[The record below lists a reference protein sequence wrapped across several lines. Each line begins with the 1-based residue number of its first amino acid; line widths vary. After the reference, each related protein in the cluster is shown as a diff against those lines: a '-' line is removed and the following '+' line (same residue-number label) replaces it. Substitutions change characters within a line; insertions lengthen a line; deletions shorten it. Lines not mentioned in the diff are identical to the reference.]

1 MSSEASSGEQFSTTT
16 VSSVAVQAGNS
27 RIVIAILK
35 SGKWVQLQLAEAE
48 PNLLEI
54 GSSQDETKKLLQDHE
69 QLLVRL
75 KFAIKIDQVEEFL
88 QNSQEFEDVESL
100 KELLQQHE
108 HHTKELLEKSL
119 ALLNKSH
126 ELTGFIDEFKSDG
139 PNINPELIQ
148 GAHSSCLKI
157 DSLLELLQDRRRQL
171 DKYLKHQRQGL
182 KQVLQ
187 ICQWHHQENQVTS
200 LYKKDLRDYLHKQ
213 NLGSSLTENKELL
226 CEHKEMEFK
235 AKEWNFTVGQLKA
248 EALKILLSEDYAEK
262 EHLKLSNQKI
272 TLLQEEVCRHM
283 EERKKL
289 LQEASDFFNAAN
301 KAFDVLGGI
310 EAYIKLLNEEGLSLP
325 ILAMK
330 HEELQGEIKAC
341 TTDALQKGKAL
352 VGKGDSHSSWLP
364 GIQEMIEYIQKRV
377 DQLTRQCPAYTEFS
391 LKKQQLTASLEDYL
405 KKVSMSI
412 KKISPILTI
421 GMDPGSCLSESERIL
436 NKHLELANQAK
447 ETSHQLEAAVRIIKE
462 GDEFE
467 PEEMATFSNKAE
479 LLNEELK
486 TLSKNISS
494 KLDILKAYVAF
505 LKSAKEVNDD
515 AERLK
520 EFFKSDALHT
530 DNEMENKTV
539 METAETQWQ
548 TVVKKIL
555 STENMGHGFLNL
567 VNMVNENLI
576 LKSGNVVGVTKEA
589 LDNLNKVKEDLTEIW
604 TTWKLQIN
612 QVKSIKQ
619 QSWKL
624 KEQFK
629 KTTHSSKILQEAL
642 KPATTVD
649 LGSNLHILLDL
660 QKKINQM
667 KPEFQQLSAEVEYMV
682 KLSELLSL
690 KGVPGQENSEKVSEL
705 IHLHQKI
712 KDMMTE
718 YDDILN
724 KTVKFHHVK
733 EKMDCL
739 IKSGELEIPETNEV
753 PGDAHQVKL
762 HLTNTLEKHTHIRH
776 LYKLALTLG
785 VDILSAVQKP
795 CCLNVSVKNL
805 QQELATLEN
814 DSINWSTKADKYEE
828 ELSHNFQYCTTKEEI
843 NECYKGLELRESF
856 KDLKKK
862 FNNLKFNYT
871 KKTEK
876 ARNLKVLKIQI
887 QQVDMYAEKM
897 QILRK
902 KADNLE
908 KKTTSCVVNQPD
920 GNVGVL
926 METVRELQKQLN
938 EFGRVV
944 EDYKQNLDLMEHL
957 QQLMEECQYWYE
969 EASATVIRVGKYS
982 AECKTQEAV
991 EILYKQFNKFIQPT
1005 VPQQEER
1012 IQQFTDLAKR
1022 LYGFEEGSK
1031 YVEKVVAKHEEVLDS
1046 INELCNSLKQLE
1058 REIEKDVLKEETPN
1072 IECFVEE
1079 AIIIQKEQARNKQE
1093 LYKDVSQ
1100 EKEEEPNLEEE
1111 NKLADISDICPAG
1124 EDFISQYAELS
1135 SSAKED
1141 SLQTELLAEEMPS
1154 GDEYECISPDDISLP
1169 PLSETPE
1176 SNLLHSETELEDQ
1189 SCCSSHSL
1197 HVSSYS
1203 LQMQINTTSK
1213 RMTDESGLLTTIA
1226 YADTTNQRRENASNQ
1241 SERFLPST
1249 ICHHP
1254 KFRVQSPLT
1263 YSSPETPETSTAFC
1277 IVNARP
1283 GYSMMGEVCEKHLQH
1298 CEIHKSMTE
1307 TQEQLHGINNF
1318 TKTQD
1323 RLHALP
1329 GAFSDLM
1336 FQSDATRSCQRQM
1349 VTREEI
1355 KSASEKNSMVSLSG
1369 QAPNFSQ
1376 LLSNVTVME
1385 GSPVTLEAEVTG
1397 FPEPTLTWYK
1407 KGQKLTADEHFTL
1420 LQKETKHTLFIQK
1433 VFDTDAGLYVARA
1446 KNSNG
1451 TISSSAILH
1460 VKVQGKLPD
1469 FIQKFGHKTLQQGED
1484 LILHCTVH
1492 GRPRPNVVWTKDDIQ
1507 VVDGDISVCLNF
1519 PKMFHGE
1526 GQSICLWALLIIFCM
1541 HFIVFQIDKLG
1552 DSYYLLKRNVV
1563 LADTGKY
1570 VCIASNEVGEAH
1582 CSAFIKVIGDS
1593 LSPDAHF

>member
-1 MSSEASSGEQFSTTT
+1 MSLRFCEKFIRSTSNIFRPKSCWIEFYSEVIDFFIIFFLVQSLEDQVWDLLREADKTAEENKEQSQVYDAMAETLGDAWDAL
-16 VSSVAVQAGNS
+16 V
-27 RIVIAILK
+27 IV
-35 SGKWVQLQLAEAE
+35 
-48 PNLLEI
+48 LE
-54 GSSQDETKKLLQDHE
+54 KRRKLLKITAVFFE
-69 QLLVRL
+69 NALE
-75 KFAIKIDQVEEFL
+75 FAIKIDQVEEFL
-88 QNSQEFEDVESL
+88 QNSQEFEDVASL
-100 KELLQQHE
+100 KELLRQHE

-200 LYKKDLRDYLHKQ
+200 LYKKDLRDYLRKQ

-235 AKEWNFTVGQLKA
+235 AKEWNFTVEQLKA
-248 EALKILLSEDYAEK
+248 EALKILFSEDYAEK

-289 LQEASDFFNAAN
+289 LQEANDFFNAAN
-301 KAFDVLGGI
+301 KAFDVLGSI

-377 DQLTRQCPAYTEFS
+377 DQLIRQCPAYTEFS

-421 GMDPGSCLSESERIL
+421 GMDPGSSLSESERIL

-467 PEEMATFSNKAE
+467 PAEMATFSNKAE

-505 LKSAKEVNDD
+505 LKSAKEVYISSLLPRPHSL
-515 AERLK
+515 ASK
-520 EFFKSDALHT
+520 E
-530 DNEMENKTV
+530 NEDFC
-539 METAETQWQ
+539 
-548 TVVKKIL
+548 L
-555 STENMGHGFLNL
+555 
-567 VNMVNENLI
+567 
-576 LKSGNVVGVTKEA
+576 
-589 LDNLNKVKEDLTEIW
+589 
-604 TTWKLQIN
+604 
-612 QVKSIKQ
+612 
-619 QSWKL
+619 
-624 KEQFK
+624 
-629 KTTHSSKILQEAL
+629 TTHSSKILQEAL

-660 QKKINQM
+660 QKKSNQM
-667 KPEFQQLSAEVEYMV
+667 KPEFQQLSAEVEYVV
-682 KLSELLSL
+682 KLSEQLSL
-690 KGVPGQENSEKVSEL
+690 KGVPEQENSEKVSEL

-718 YDDILN
+718 YDDIFN

-733 EKMDCL
+733 EK
-739 IKSGELEIPETNEV
+739 IPETNEV
-753 PGDAHQVKL
+753 PDDAHQAKV
-762 HLTNTLEKHTHIRH
+762 HLTNTLEKHAHIRH

-785 VDILSAVQKP
+785 VDILSAVQNP
-795 CCLNVSVKNL
+795 CCLNVSVKHL

-814 DSINWSTKADKYEE
+814 DSINWSTKADKYEKK
-828 ELSHNFQYCTTKEEI
+828 LSHNFQYCTTKEEI
-843 NECYKGLELRESF
+843 NELRESF

-902 KADNLE
+902 KVDNLE
-908 KKTTSCVVNQPD
+908 KKTTSCVVNQSD
-920 GNVGVL
+920 GNVGIL

-1012 IQQFTDLAKR
+1012 IQQITDLAKR

-1031 YVEKVVAKHEEVLDS
+1031 YVEKVVAKHKEVLDS

-1079 AIIIQKEQARNKQE
+1079 EIIIQKEQVRNKQE
-1093 LYKDVSQ
+1093 MYK
-1100 EKEEEPNLEEE
+1100 EEE

-1124 EDFISQYAELS
+1124 EDFISQYTELS
-1135 SSAKED
+1135 SPAKED
-1141 SLQTELLAEEMPS
+1141 SLQTELLAEEMPC

-1189 SCCSSHSL
+1189 SRCSSHSL

-1203 LQMQINTTSK
+1203 LQMQINTTNK

-1249 ICHHP
+1249 ICHDP

-1263 YSSPETPETSTAFC
+1263 YSSPETPETSTASC
-1277 IVNARP
+1277 TVNARP
-1283 GYSMMGEVCEKHLQH
+1283 AYSMMSEVCEKHLQH
-1298 CEIHKSMTE
+1298 CESMTE

-1318 TKTQD
+1318 TKSQD

-1329 GAFSDLM
+1329 NAFSDLM

-1385 GSPVTLEAEVTG
+1385 GSPVTLEVEVTG

-1407 KGQKLTADEHFTL
+1407 KGQKLTADEHFKL

-1460 VKVQGKLPD
+1460 VKGNGPPITRINWIMLCV
-1469 FIQKFGHKTLQQGED
+1469 IY
-1484 LILHCTVH
+1484 
-1492 GRPRPNVVWTKDDIQ
+1492 
-1507 VVDGDISVCLNF
+1507 ISV
-1519 PKMFHGE
+1519 
-1526 GQSICLWALLIIFCM
+1526 LLM
-1541 HFIVFQIDKLG
+1541 
-1552 DSYYLLKRNVV
+1552 YW
-1563 LADTGKY
+1563 
-1570 VCIASNEVGEAH
+1570 
-1582 CSAFIKVIGDS
+1582 
-1593 LSPDAHF
+1593 LST

>member
-27 RIVIAILK
+27 RIVVAILK

-54 GSSQDETKKLLQDHE
+54 GGNQDETKKLLQDHE
-69 QLLVRL
+69 QLLVKL
-75 KFAIKIDQVEEFL
+75 KSLEDQVWDLLREADKTAEENKEQSQVYDAMAETLGDAWDALVIVLEKRRKLLKITAVFFENALEFAIKIDQVEEFL
-88 QNSQEFEDVESL
+88 QNSQEFEDVASL
-100 KELLQQHE
+100 KELLRQHE

-200 LYKKDLRDYLHKQ
+200 LYKKDLRDYLRKQ

-235 AKEWNFTVGQLKA
+235 AKEWNFTVEQLKA
-248 EALKILLSEDYAEK
+248 EALKILFSEDYAEK

-289 LQEASDFFNAAN
+289 LQEANDFFNAAN
-301 KAFDVLGGI
+301 KAFDVLGSI

-377 DQLTRQCPAYTEFS
+377 DQLIRQCPAYTEFS

-421 GMDPGSCLSESERIL
+421 GMDPGSSLSESERIL

-467 PEEMATFSNKAE
+467 PAEMATFSNKAE

-530 DNEMENKTV
+530 DSEIENKTV

-576 LKSGNVVGVTKEA
+576 LKAGNVVRVTKEA

-660 QKKINQM
+660 QKKSNQM
-667 KPEFQQLSAEVEYMV
+667 KPEFQQLSAEVEYVV
-682 KLSELLSL
+682 KLSEQLSL
-690 KGVPGQENSEKVSEL
+690 KGVPEQENSEKVSEL

-718 YDDILN
+718 YDDIFN

-753 PGDAHQVKL
+753 PDDAHQAKV
-762 HLTNTLEKHTHIRH
+762 HLTNTLEKHAHIRH

-785 VDILSAVQKP
+785 VDILSAVQNP
-795 CCLNVSVKNL
+795 CCLNVSVKHL

-814 DSINWSTKADKYEE
+814 DSINWSTKADKYEKK
-828 ELSHNFQYCTTKEEI
+828 LSHNFQYCTTKEEI
-843 NECYKGLELRESF
+843 NELRESF

-902 KADNLE
+902 KVDNLE
-908 KKTTSCVVNQPD
+908 KKTTSCVVNQSD
-920 GNVGVL
+920 GNVGIL

-1012 IQQFTDLAKR
+1012 IQQITDLAKR

-1031 YVEKVVAKHEEVLDS
+1031 YVEKVVAKHKEVLDS

-1079 AIIIQKEQARNKQE
+1079 EIIIQKEQVRNKQE
-1093 LYKDVSQ
+1093 MYK
-1100 EKEEEPNLEEE
+1100 EEE

-1124 EDFISQYAELS
+1124 EDFISQYTELS
-1135 SSAKED
+1135 SPAKED
-1141 SLQTELLAEEMPS
+1141 SLQTELLAEEMPC

-1189 SCCSSHSL
+1189 SRCSSHSL

-1203 LQMQINTTSK
+1203 LQMQINTTNK

-1249 ICHHP
+1249 ICHDP

-1263 YSSPETPETSTAFC
+1263 YSSPETPETSTASC
-1277 IVNARP
+1277 TVNARP
-1283 GYSMMGEVCEKHLQH
+1283 AYSMMSEVCEKHLQH
-1298 CEIHKSMTE
+1298 CESMTE

-1318 TKTQD
+1318 TKSQD

-1329 GAFSDLM
+1329 NAFSDLM

-1385 GSPVTLEAEVTG
+1385 GSPVTLEVEVTG

-1407 KGQKLTADEHFTL
+1407 KGQKLTADEHFKL

-1460 VKVQGKLPD
+1460 VKGNGPPITRINWIMLCV
-1469 FIQKFGHKTLQQGED
+1469 IY
-1484 LILHCTVH
+1484 
-1492 GRPRPNVVWTKDDIQ
+1492 
-1507 VVDGDISVCLNF
+1507 ISV
-1519 PKMFHGE
+1519 
-1526 GQSICLWALLIIFCM
+1526 LLM
-1541 HFIVFQIDKLG
+1541 
-1552 DSYYLLKRNVV
+1552 YW
-1563 LADTGKY
+1563 
-1570 VCIASNEVGEAH
+1570 
-1582 CSAFIKVIGDS
+1582 
-1593 LSPDAHF
+1593 LST

>member
-75 KFAIKIDQVEEFL
+75 KSLEDQVWDLLREADKTAEENKEQSQVYDAMAETLGDAWDALVIVLEKRRKLLKITAVFFENALEFAIKIDQVEEFL

-301 KAFDVLGGI
+301 
-310 EAYIKLLNEEGLSLP
+310 
-325 ILAMK
+325 
-330 HEELQGEIKAC
+330 
-341 TTDALQKGKAL
+341 
-352 VGKGDSHSSWLP
+352 
-364 GIQEMIEYIQKRV
+364 
-377 DQLTRQCPAYTEFS
+377 
-391 LKKQQLTASLEDYL
+391 
-405 KKVSMSI
+405 
-412 KKISPILTI
+412 
-421 GMDPGSCLSESERIL
+421 
-436 NKHLELANQAK
+436 K

>member
-75 KFAIKIDQVEEFL
+75 KSLEDQVWDLLREADKTAEENKEQSQVYDAMAETLGDAWDALVIVLEKRRKLLKITAVFFENALEFAIKIDQVEEFL

-1111 NKLADISDICPAG
+1111 NKLADISDICPA
-1124 EDFISQYAELS
+1124 
-1135 SSAKED
+1135 
-1141 SLQTELLAEEMPS
+1141 
-1154 GDEYECISPDDISLP
+1154 
-1169 PLSETPE
+1169 
-1176 SNLLHSETELEDQ
+1176 
-1189 SCCSSHSL
+1189 
-1197 HVSSYS
+1197 
-1203 LQMQINTTSK
+1203 
-1213 RMTDESGLLTTIA
+1213 
-1226 YADTTNQRRENASNQ
+1226 
-1241 SERFLPST
+1241 
-1249 ICHHP
+1249 
-1254 KFRVQSPLT
+1254 
-1263 YSSPETPETSTAFC
+1263 
-1277 IVNARP
+1277 
-1283 GYSMMGEVCEKHLQH
+1283 
-1298 CEIHKSMTE
+1298 
-1307 TQEQLHGINNF
+1307 
-1318 TKTQD
+1318 
-1323 RLHALP
+1323 
-1329 GAFSDLM
+1329 
-1336 FQSDATRSCQRQM
+1336 DATRSCQRQM